1 MRELRRCLSDHKR
14 IMVNLVTMVDQSSP
28 THIYHIVY
36 ELAAYDLNGFLT
48 DMPYD
53 LRAKRH
59 ATAKPGRTGSIYMW
73 PGDLISES
81 VNLADALDYLHN
93 RLYSKSHVSLSHND
107 SKPENI
113 LVIDPEITNEQD
125 WYPVG
130 QWKLADFGLSVVKNK
145 RSSDSSNKNL
155 SADNA
160 LFSPSNPQQTYRT
173 ERPSSVSKAMPAR
186 YPGQYTA
193 PELDQKTPQKAD
205 GRSADVWSFG
215 CVLSEISTYAVK
227 LDCKPVEK
235 FRKSLEQSDP
245 SDPKFYRHV
254 SKDIKREFL
263 DHLDTLPAM
272 AREDTR
278 TPNNTHWTASY
289 VELIKEIVVKE
300 PKDRLGAKGIR
311 PRLSKIELSMRPE
324 KHIWLNH
331 SLPPLVV
338 ETDAVHAES
347 ALSCPT
353 SAISQSP
360 TDIHD
365 SDHSKDESI
374 WRVPSISIDPPEHTN
389 SEVSRPAHLGDN
401 ERRRA
406 TAPR

>member
-1 MRELRRCLSDHKR
+1 MKELRRCLSDHKR

-28 THIYHIVY
+28 TSTYHIVY

-59 ATAKPGRTGSIYMW
+59 ATAKPERTGSIYMW

-107 SKPENI
+107 IKPENI
-113 LVIDPEITNEQD
+113 LVIYPETTNEQD

-145 RSSDSSNKNL
+145 RLSDSHSKHL

-160 LFSPSNPQQTYRT
+160 SFSPSNPQQTHRT

-215 CVLSEISTYAVK
+215 CVLSEIITYAVK

-245 SDPKFYRHV
+245 PDPKFYHHTT
-254 SKDIKREFL
+254 KDVKQEFL

-278 TPNNTHWTASY
+278 TPNDTHWTASC
-289 VELIKEIVVKE
+289 VKLIKEIVVKD
-300 PKDRLGAKGIR
+300 PNARLGANKIR
-311 PRLSKIELSMRPE
+311 PKLSQIELSMRPE
-324 KHIWLNH
+324 KQIWLNH
-331 SLPPLVV
+331 SLPPLNMG
-338 ETDAVHAES
+338 AVTVNPDP

-353 SAISQSP
+353 GAISASP
-360 TDIHD
+360 TDYSD
-365 SDHSKDESI
+365 SNHERDDLMS
-374 WRVPSISIDPPEHTN
+374 RVPSISINPPEHTN
-389 SEVSRPAHLGDN
+389 SEVSRPTHLGDSD
-401 ERRRA
+401 RRRA